1 MMNQMWQND
10 WDGRSDH
17 MSGGDWWLMG
27 FMMLFW
33 VAVLVLV
40 VWAVIRL
47 SRALESRHTS
57 AGATRPLQHRET
69 PRETLD
75 RRYAAGEIDST
86 TYDEMRAR
94 LENRGPD
101 TS

>member
-1 MMNQMWQND
+1 MRNQMWHND
-10 WDGRSDH
+10 WDGQPNH
-17 MSGGDWWLMG
+17 MSGGDWWWMA

-33 VAVLVLV
+33 AAVLVLL

-47 SRALESRHTS
+47 SRALESRH
-57 AGATRPLQHRET
+57 APVAATRPLQHRET

-75 RRYAAGEIDST
+75 RRYAAGEIDT
-86 TYDEMRAR
+86 ATYNEVRAR
-94 LENRGPD
+94 LEDRSPD